1 MFFFSRLMLC
11 SPFTKYLV
19 DDMSKLVTGCIF
31 VFVTEATGQIIRFL
45 IVHSNKGKLGPR
57 KYEKLVMLW
66 DCRTSFE
73 IYKARG

>member
-19 DDMSKLVTGCIF
+19 DDMSKLVTWCIF
-31 VFVTEATGQIIRFL
+31 VFVTEATSQITRVL
-45 IVHSNKGKLGPR
+45 MVHSNKGKFGPR
-57 KYEKLVMLW
+57 KHEKLVILW
-66 DCRTSFE
+66 DGRNSFE